1 MVPGGNSLT
10 REIWDVANWLPMLWK
25 FKKLTLIQTTKIVY
39 FIEKPSLEK
48 TSKSAVIVPVF
59 GIYFWQKNSN
69 SAVSQTQKMAI
80 LEMTLIKQRMF
91 LVQVFK
97 RGKSIV
103 PLGLHSREKGKI
115 KLLSNWLFSTPR
127 VDPLTSILAALA
139 RSDQILITSW
149 QPWIPWQDSY

>member
-1 MVPGGNSLT
+1 M
-10 REIWDVANWLPMLWK
+10 A
-25 FKKLTLIQTTKIVY
+25 KKQQ
-39 FIEKPSLEK
+39 F
-48 TSKSAVIVPVF
+48 A
-59 GIYFWQKNSN
+59 
-69 SAVSQTQKMAI
+69 QTQKMAI

-115 KLLSNWLFSTPR
+115 KLLSNWLFSTTR